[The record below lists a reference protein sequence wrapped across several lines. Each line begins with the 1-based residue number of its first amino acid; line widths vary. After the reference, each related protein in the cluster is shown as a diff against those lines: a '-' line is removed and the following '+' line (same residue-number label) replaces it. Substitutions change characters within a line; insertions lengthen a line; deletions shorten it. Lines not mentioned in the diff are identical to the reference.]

1 MIKECLGASLLGKGG
16 VGPYFAPE
24 WGQPP
29 VATLSQE
36 QLPVSHTGHTYTP
49 EWGQGCAEAF
59 R

>member
-1 MIKECLGASLLGKGG
+1 MARGG

-49 EWGQGCAEAF
+49 EWGQGWAEAF